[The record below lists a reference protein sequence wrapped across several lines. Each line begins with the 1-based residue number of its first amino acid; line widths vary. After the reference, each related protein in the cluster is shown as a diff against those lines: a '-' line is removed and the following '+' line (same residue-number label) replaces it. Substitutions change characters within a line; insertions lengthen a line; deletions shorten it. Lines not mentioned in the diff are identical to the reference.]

1 MIIMPSTPRLRTP
14 ERSTTNSPDAA
25 SSSGVEA
32 AITDRMMASSSSM
45 RGLPDGAQQADAV
58 DDERIAG
65 QHVEQQDALEHL
77 GEVERHLHRD
87 LRVLAADEGE
97 RKKETGDQNA
107 DRIEPPQKGDDD
119 GGEAVTRRY
128 ARIEMADRSRHFDDA
143 GETGQRARNREGEEH
158 EAVGVEPGEP
168 RRAAPTTRISK
179 PLIVCPSSTAA
190 SMTAMRVRIEPACRR
205 PTPSNKVGIE
215 AAR

>member
-168 RRAAPTTRISK
+168 RRARRGADDADFKTPDRLPEQHGREHDGDEGK
-179 PLIVCPSSTAA
+179 NRAGMQAA
-190 SMTAMRVRIEPACRR
+190 DAFEQGR
-205 PTPSNKVGIE
+205 N
-215 AAR
+215 